1 MKKLLRL
8 KTFQNILFYM
18 FLIGLV
24 IGTLYGIHTLTNK
37 LWYYSIIPFLP
48 VLYIIVK
55 GMYKNV
61 PYFINDFKSIDFKQ

>member
-1 MKKLLRL
+1 MKKLFRL

-24 IGTLYGIHTLTNK
+24 IGTLYGVHIFTNK
-37 LWYYSIIPFLP
+37 LRYYSIIPFLP
-48 VLYIIVK
+48 ALYIIVK

-61 PYFINDFKSIDFKQ
+61 PYFINDFKLIDFKQ

>member
-1 MKKLLRL
+1 MKKLFRL

-24 IGTLYGIHTLTNK
+24 IGTLYGVHIFTNK
-37 LWYYSIIPFLP
+37 LRYYSIIPFLP

-61 PYFINDFKSIDFKQ
+61 PYFINDFKLIDFNK

>member
-1 MKKLLRL
+1 MKKLFIL

-24 IGTLYGIHTLTNK
+24 IGTLYGVHIFTNK
-37 LWYYSIIPFLP
+37 LRYYSIIPFLP

-61 PYFINDFKSIDFKQ
+61 PYFINDFKLIDFKQ

>member
-1 MKKLLRL
+1 
-8 KTFQNILFYM
+8 M

-24 IGTLYGIHTLTNK
+24 IGILYGVHIFTNK
-37 LWYYSIIPFLP
+37 LRYYSIIPFLP

-61 PYFINDFKSIDFKQ
+61 PYFINDFKLIDFKK

>member
-1 MKKLLRL
+1 MKKLFRL

-24 IGTLYGIHTLTNK
+24 IGTLYGVHIFTNK
-37 LWYYSIIPFLP
+37 LRYYSIIPFLP

-61 PYFINDFKSIDFKQ
+61 PYFINDSKLIDFKQ